1 MITQIDQSWWFK
13 LNGATRLLLASG
25 AAKWGWFPLL
35 NEYPKSGG
43 SWMAQMLSVALDL
56 RFPRNRLPH
65 AGSCLLHGHYQPT
78 YIGTEVISVHR
89 DGRDVMVSLYF
100 HRIVGNEHSRSS
112 VAQHAREAAGIADI
126 ADIKGNLP
134 RFIEALVAGRLHPS
148 LDWGRF
154 VSAWHG
160 NPHVRAVTSYEAMQ
174 ADAAGALITVM
185 SALDRSITPTHA
197 AQIAGQFSFER
208 QAQRKAGV
216 ENSKSYLRKGV
227 VGDWRNHFTAEAA
240 QIFDHHMGDALIALG
255 YERNRDWVATA
266 GAI

>member
-1 MITQIDQSWWFK
+1 MISQIDQSWWFK

-43 SWMAQMLSVALDL
+43 SWMAQMLSAALDL

-65 AGSCLLHGHYQPT
+65 AGTCLLHGHYHPK
-78 YIGTEVISVHR
+78 YVGTDVITVHR

-112 VAQHAREAAGIADI
+112 ATERARDAANITDAADI
-126 ADIKGNLP
+126 RGNLP
-134 RFIEALVAGRLHPS
+134 RFIEALAAGRLHPAMH
-148 LDWGRF
+148 WGQF
-154 VSAWHG
+154 VEAWHG
-160 NPHVRAVTSYEAMQ
+160 NRHVRAVTSYEAMQ
-174 ADAAGALITVM
+174 ADAAGALIAVM
-185 SALDRSITPTHA
+185 TALGRPTAPGHA
-197 AQIAGQFSFER
+197 EHIASQFSFER

-216 ENSKSYLRKGV
+216 ESSKSYLRKGV
-227 VGDWRNHFTAEAA
+227 VGDWRNHFSAEAA

-255 YERNRDWVATA
+255 YESNCDWVATA
-266 GAI
+266 GTI